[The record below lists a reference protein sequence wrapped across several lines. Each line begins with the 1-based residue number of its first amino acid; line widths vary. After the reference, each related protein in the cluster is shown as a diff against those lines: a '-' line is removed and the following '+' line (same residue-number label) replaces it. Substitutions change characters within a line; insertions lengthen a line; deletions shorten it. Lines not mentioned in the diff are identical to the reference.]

1 MTASKN
7 TLVFLVCTFAATVAA
22 AASPA
27 GSTRRPATNPLIQRL
42 TAKAGAARAGSIDG
56 VLKLDVTTE
65 ETTLDGKSHKG
76 GYTAWVNPSSWIQR
90 RMKISPTVIVGFDG
104 KAGWAT
110 INGKNDTRPQTS
122 LQAVGTIDRY
132 LFPLLLPFSLQTPGI
147 VVGKPRPATWE
158 KNPAVQLPLSFP
170 SNFFYSP
177 VMDTQ
182 WILTLDP
189 KKEKVLGAEFRSPE
203 EYARLGAEGM
213 RYYILKRTVVDGVT
227 LPTKLLAVAIDRD
240 GNESGH
246 VKVYSVKVTRVP
258 GDASLFLSPTALAAI
273 GEGDS

>member
-7 TLVFLVCTFAATVAA
+7 TLVFFACALVATVAA

-27 GSTRRPATNPLIQRL
+27 GSAQRPATNPLIQRL
-42 TAKAGAARAGSIDG
+42 TEAAGAARAGSIDG
-56 VLKLDVTTE
+56 VLKLEITTE

-76 GYTAWVNPSSWIQR
+76 AYTAWVNPSSWRQR
-90 RMKISPTVIVGFDG
+90 RIKISPTVIVGFDG

-110 INGKNDTRPQTS
+110 VNGKNDTRPQTP
-122 LQAVGTIDRY
+122 LQAAGTINRF
-132 LFPLLLPFSLQTPGI
+132 LFPLLLPFSLQTPGVTI
-147 VVGKPRPATWE
+147 GKPKPGTWE
-158 KNPAVQLPLSFP
+158 KDPAVQLPLSFP
-170 SNFFYSP
+170 PNFFYSP

-189 KKEKVLGAEFRSPE
+189 KKEKVLGAEFRAPE

-213 RYYILKRTVVDGVT
+213 RYYILTRTVVDGVT

-246 VKVYSVKVTRVP
+246 VKVYSATITKVP
-258 GDASLFLSPTALAAI
+258 GDASLFLSPSALAAI